1 MLHKLIASLILVFV
15 LSSAIVS
22 CGNGE
27 SSSVGS
33 DISDGDKSALPSDN
47 VSTGNGS
54 GSNTDGSSEIGANS
68 GSESST
74 DNSSESNT
82 SDDRESNTNEGESA
96 GGSTDDSTETDS
108 TINDN
113 IPENNAPILTVG
125 SEVGNLCPSL
135 DLERIGGGTVNIE
148 DYRGKVIIVN
158 AWGTWCPPCRNE
170 LPDFDRIASE
180 YDDVV
185 IIAAHSYFDSAKAE
199 SYVNTNFPNTKIIF
213 AYDTVNDDCWSSI
226 GGVHYYPRTVVLD
239 INGVIT
245 FGHDGAISYEALKQI
260 VENAGAEG

>member
-15 LSSAIVS
+15 LSLSLLS

-27 SSSVGS
+27 SVSTES
-33 DISDGDKSALPSDN
+33 DIPSGDKGKLPSDN
-47 VSTGNGS
+47 VADGNG
-54 GSNTDGSSEIGANS
+54 
-68 GSESST
+68 
-74 DNSSESNT
+74 SESNT
-82 SDDRESNTNEGESA
+82 GAGSESDTDS
-96 GGSTDDSTETDS
+96 GSTNGGKVTDNDTES
-108 TINDN
+108 DN
-113 IPENNAPILTVG
+113 PILTVG

-135 DLERIGGGTVNIE
+135 DLERIGGGTVNVE
-148 DYRGKVIIVN
+148 DYRGKVVIVN

-226 GGVHYYPRTVVLD
+226 GGVRYYPRTVVLD
-239 INGVIT
+239 KNGVIT
-245 FGHDGAISYEALKQI
+245 FSRDGAISYEALKQV

>member
-15 LSSAIVS
+15 LSLSLLS

-27 SSSVGS
+27 SVNTES
-33 DISDGDKSALPSDN
+33 DIPSGDKGKLPSDN
-47 VSTGNGS
+47 VADGN
-54 GSNTDGSSEIGANS
+54 D
-68 GSESST
+68 
-74 DNSSESNT
+74 SESNR
-82 SDDRESNTNEGESA
+82 DA
-96 GGSTDDSTETDS
+96 GSETDTDSGSTNGGKVTDNDTES
-108 TINDN
+108 DN
-113 IPENNAPILTVG
+113 PILTVG

-135 DLERIGGGTVNIE
+135 DLERIGGGTVNVE
-148 DYRGKVIIVN
+148 DYRGKVVIVN

-185 IIAAHSYFDSAKAE
+185 IIAAHSYLDSAKAE

-226 GGVHYYPRTVVLD
+226 GGVRYYPRTVVLD
-239 INGVIT
+239 KNGVIT
-245 FGHDGAISYEALKQI
+245 FGRDGAISYETLKQI